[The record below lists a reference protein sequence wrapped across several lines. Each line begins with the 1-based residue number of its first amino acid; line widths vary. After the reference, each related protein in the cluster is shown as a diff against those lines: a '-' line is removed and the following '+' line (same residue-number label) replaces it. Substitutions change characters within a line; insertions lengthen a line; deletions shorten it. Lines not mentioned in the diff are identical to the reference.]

1 MTLTVGVDF
10 DSYRL
15 HLCGLPNDGGPP
27 LVEQAQLR
35 RKGDDE
41 LVAIQSVSGALAG
54 AIHRLRQ
61 QRPAALDQD
70 KPEGVSGIWIE
81 RGYGTSR
88 KADFILGAI
97 YGATIATGNHACP
110 GVSIRPVNAA
120 RWKQHLGCAGNCA
133 KPVANA
139 QAAILWRATWP
150 LAIIPTDPNVLDA
163 FSIAHYAAT
172 L

>member
-1 MTLTVGVDF
+1 MSLTIGCDF

-27 LVEQAQLR
+27 LVEQATLR
-35 RKGDDE
+35 RSKDDE

-61 QRPAALDQD
+61 QRN
-70 KPEGVSGIWIE
+70 PEVPESVSGIWIE
-81 RGYGTSR
+81 RGYGSSR

-120 RWKQHLGCAGNCA
+120 RWKQHLGCPGNCR
-133 KPVANA
+133 KDLANA
-139 QAAILWRATWP
+139 QAAILWRASWP